1 MASVSALLRKPSTLT
16 MRSELDESRV
26 TSSLGTA
33 DYQYILSLDEGIN
46 EETREEFYYDH
57 VGVMFFY

>member
-1 MASVSALLRKPSTLT
+1 

-26 TSSLGTA
+26 TSSLGT
-33 DYQYILSLDEGIN
+33 DYQYILSLDESIN

-57 VGVMFFY
+57 VSVLFCISVRRVMDIL

>member
-1 MASVSALLRKPSTLT
+1 MLRKPSTLT

-57 VGVMFFY
+57 VGVFFLLVFVV

>member
-1 MASVSALLRKPSTLT
+1 

-26 TSSLGTA
+26 TSSLATA

-57 VGVMFFY
+57 VGVLFFFFISVRHVMGIV